1 MINSLSRV
9 VDERVKSREHGQG
22 FASWGHE
29 HNQRVANVLLTCCM
43 AKDVLHE
50 DTDTDAGRW
59 EESGKRDNQAQ
70 GDVNVLLTCC

>member
-1 MINSLSRV
+1 
-9 VDERVKSREHGQG
+9 
-22 FASWGHE
+22 
-29 HNQRVANVLLTCCM
+29 M